1 MKIASFR
8 QDIIERYGVVTDKG
22 IVSASDGFLSSYPTL
37 HDVLDADALGQLAED
52 TQARDSDYLLDDV
65 QLLPPI
71 TNPERVF
78 CVGINYPK
86 RYPLDNPAPP
96 PEHII
101 LFAKLPGTLV
111 GHSVSLEIPQ
121 GDAADTFDYE
131 GEIGVVIGKAGRHIS
146 EQDAL
151 DYIAGYTVI
160 NDGSVRG
167 WQKHSV
173 HAGKNFANSSACG
186 PWMVTPDEIGDPASI
201 HLSTRL
207 NNETVQDTSS
217 AEMVFSIAEV
227 IAYISHTIDL
237 RPGDLIATGSPEGA
251 GGSLIPP
258 RFLREGDVLEIEVSG
273 VGILRNKVGH
283 KNIGSNC

>member
-8 QDIIERYGVVTDKG
+8 HERIARYGVVNADG
-22 IVSASDGFLSSYPTL
+22 IVTVSDHFRNRYPTL
-37 HDVLDADALGQLAED
+37 RDLLGDDALQKLLED
-52 TQARDSDYLLDDV
+52 TQGRDIDIPLDEV
-65 QLLPPI
+65 QLLPPV
-71 TNPERVF
+71 TNPRRIF

-101 LFAKLPGTLV
+101 LFAKIPGTLV
-111 GHSVSLEIPQ
+111 GHGESLEIPK
-121 GDAADTFDYE
+121 GEAADTFDYE
-131 GEIGVVIGKAGRHIS
+131 GEIGIVIGKAGRHID
-146 EQDAL
+146 EKDAL

-173 HAGKNFANSSACG
+173 HAGKNFANSGACG
-186 PWMVTPDEIGDPASI
+186 PWVVTADEIADLPSMQ
-201 HLSTRL
+201 LSTRL
-207 NNETVQDTSS
+207 NGETVQNTTV
-217 AEMVFSIAEV
+217 AEMVFSIPEI

-251 GGSLIPP
+251 GGSRQPP
-258 RFLREGDVLEIEVSG
+258 RFLRKGDVLDIEVSG
-273 VGILRNKVGH
+273 VGVLHNPVG
-283 KNIGSNC
+283 

>member
-1 MKIASFR
+1 MKIASFT
-8 QDIIERYGVVTDKG
+8 QDHFESYGVVVDNR
-22 IVSASDGFLSSYPTL
+22 IIAVSEPFQNLYPSL
-37 HDVLDADALGQLAED
+37 RDVLNADAINQLFED
-52 TQARDSDYLLDDV
+52 TQSRQADYKLEAI

-86 RYPLDNPAPP
+86 KYPLDNPAPP

-111 GHSVSLEIPQ
+111 GQGESLEIPK
-121 GDAADTFDYE
+121 GEAADTFDYE
-131 GEIGVVIGKAGRHIS
+131 GEIGLVIGKAGRHIN
-146 EQDAL
+146 EKDAL

-173 HAGKNFANSSACG
+173 HAGKNFANSGACG
-186 PWMVTPDEIGDPASI
+186 PWMVTADEINEPESI
-201 HLSTRL
+201 RLITRL
-207 NNETVQDTSS
+207 NGDEVQNTTA
-217 AEMVFSIAEV
+217 AEMVFPIAEI
-227 IAYISHTIDL
+227 IAYISHGIDL

-251 GGSLIPP
+251 GGSRQPP
-258 RFLREGDVLEIEVSG
+258 RFLRAGDELDIEVTG
-273 VGILRNKVGH
+273 VGILHNRVG
-283 KNIGSNC
+283 